1 MRWWSD
7 CTANWREKWSKVRAE
22 RNRYKE
28 EAKRASARVE
38 ALIHRVNKAESERD
52 AAAAAAATVAAER
65 ERKARRGSAT
75 WVAEDGSFL
84 ATARVPVVT
93 QETASQTTINT
104 TAEGSTNTE
113 SDVTKEKESQSEQA
127 DLTVTSANFLYK
139 SKGVGSE
146 DSGVPPVPNDS
157 DGSMSA
163 ADNAENQQGGSI
175 MYEHF
180 SEQIEGHDSRGMSWI
195 ADVICTCPFCLVCNV
210 HPSNA
215 LDDVNKCYE
224 QINYEFHSL
233 ISDIT
238 VP

>member
-1 MRWWSD
+1 MEKTMRWWSD

-52 AAAAAAATVAAER
+52 AAAAAATVAAER

-93 QETASQTTINT
+93 QETASQTTITT

-139 SKGVGSE
+139 SKRVGSE

-157 DGSMSA
+157 DGSMSV
-163 ADNAENQQGGSI
+163 ADNAENQQGGSTLLRTN
-175 MYEHF
+175 
-180 SEQIEGHDSRGMSWI
+180 QG
-195 ADVICTCPFCLVCNV
+195 A
-210 HPSNA
+210 
-215 LDDVNKCYE
+215 
-224 QINYEFHSL
+224 
-233 ISDIT
+233 
-238 VP
+238 

>member
-52 AAAAAAATVAAER
+52 AAAAAVAAER
-65 ERKARRGSAT
+65 ERKARRVSAT

-93 QETASQTTINT
+93 QETASQTTNNT
-104 TAEGSTNTE
+104 TAEDSTNTE
-113 SDVTKEKESQSEQA
+113 SEVTKEKESQSEQA

-139 SKGVGSE
+139 SKGGGSE
-146 DSGVPPVPNDS
+146 DSGVHPVPNDS

-163 ADNAENQQGGSI
+163 ADNAENQQGRSI
-175 MYEHF
+175 MY
-180 SEQIEGHDSRGMSWI
+180 
-195 ADVICTCPFCLVCNV
+195 
-210 HPSNA
+210 
-215 LDDVNKCYE
+215 
-224 QINYEFHSL
+224 
-233 ISDIT
+233 
-238 VP
+238 